1 MPTRPRAE
9 RNSRG
14 RARRRRTL
22 LALGA
27 LLGAFAPNPASAG
40 DWPHWRG
47 PGFDGRVPAN
57 DALPRGPITLT
68 RSWARPLGV
77 GYAGIA
83 TSGALVVTMYGDGRE
98 DHVVALD
105 AASGETRWRRAIGP
119 MFPAGGG
126 SEGGPKSTPTIDG
139 DTVYALGPNGDL
151 LALALADGAERWRIQ
166 LVSDVG
172 AVRPEFGFATSPLVI
187 GERLVVATGGPSGHG
202 ITALDKASGAAL
214 WSAGDDPLEYPSPIP
229 ATLAGVEQVVAVSDG
244 AALGL
249 DPATG
254 AVLWRFPHEL
264 HEVPTAVLL
273 GDDRVLVPGVE
284 EDARAAGPAER
295 ERARGRE
302 ALGVARLQGQHGQP
316 RPARGPPLRFQR
328 RVPDRG
334 VARRRPHR
342 VEVASAGRRRP
353 DRDRRAA
360 RDPGA
365 RRCAGDRRGEPDGLS
380 RRGTGRGAR
389 ALELHLPGVC
399 RWAALRP
406 RHAGDR
412 GGDRRRGGRGRSD
425 RSAAAARGL
434 PDAAARIRAALALRL
449 EGAVED
455 SPWTCAHGAVIDV
468 RGGCPVP
475 WLRRSRSGSAVK
487 ARPGRRS
494 PSASRSSPA
503 RTARRRTRPA
513 APTRSTRA
521 SIAGRSA

>member
-1 MPTRPRAE
+1 
-9 RNSRG
+9 
-14 RARRRRTL
+14 
-22 LALGA
+22 
-27 LLGAFAPNPASAG
+27 
-40 DWPHWRG
+40 
-47 PGFDGRVPAN
+47 VPAN

-284 EDARAAGPAER
+284 ETLALRVRRSESGLVAEKLWASLGFKGSTASPVLHEGLLYGFNGEFLTAVSPDDGHTVWKSRPPGGAGLIGIGERLAILARGGALVIAAASPTGYREEARVEALERSSFTYPAYAGGRLFVRDTQGIAAVTVGAAGEGEVTA
-295 ERARGRE
+295 
-302 ALGVARLQGQHGQP
+302 QP
-316 RPARGPPLRFQR
+316 RPRAGFLTRLRESVR
-328 RVPDRG
+328 R
-334 VARRRPHR
+334 
-342 VEVASAGRRRP
+342 
-353 DRDRRAA
+353 
-360 RDPGA
+360 
-365 RRCAGDRRGEPDGLS
+365 
-380 RRGTGRGAR
+380 
-389 ALELHLPGVC
+389 
-399 RWAALRP
+399 
-406 RHAGDR
+406 
-412 GGDRRRGGRGRSD
+412 
-425 RSAAAARGL
+425 
-434 PDAAARIRAALALRL
+434 
-449 EGAVED
+449 
-455 SPWTCAHGAVIDV
+455 
-468 RGGCPVP
+468 
-475 WLRRSRSGSAVK
+475 WLYGSK
-487 ARPGRRS
+487 AQ
-494 PSASRSSPA
+494 
-503 RTARRRTRPA
+503 
-513 APTRSTRA
+513 
-521 SIAGRSA
+521 